1 MTASPA
7 AYFSPLL
14 SVFYLLLL
22 HTVLVSGSSIGHVE
36 RSTANRPPLD
46 KALLGIQIGSIAGAY
61 LIFIAILLA
70 LLLLVGRRL
79 RRSVQSSNYSLQMEM
94 LQPIKPTTSMDPSPV
109 SPISQHLPS
118 PTAGGFN
125 SWGSIPRGGRPSQTS
140 VNGSIVTVDES
151 VVASD
156 RQRAQ
161 DQMEMLYAAV
171 MEHDAQKASGV
182 NISARDADSQA
193 NSPDSQYTNPFTDRH
208 ASQPMEPP
216 YREPLKSPKSN
227 GSRLSKLFS
236 SKSKSNPDAGKLRSP
251 RFPIRKLGISSPLA
265 SPDMNTNRPYGLDP
279 APLSP
284 RFYNP
289 GPPPTAPRTGPAPV
303 ANLMPPPNR
312 ARAPPAPLNLTTAS
326 QPLSNLPF
334 RDAYP
339 LQSAPATKTTILE
352 RPTKNRNGPVTGMPT
367 PYSAYMPFTPVTPF
381 TPGRMVT
388 KRERR
393 REERENGLRVLNED
407 DLVKDDDDVW
417 G

>member
-1 MTASPA
+1 MSSFPVAFFPP
-7 AYFSPLL
+7 FV
-14 SVFYLLLL
+14 SVLLLL
-22 HTVLVSGSSIGHVE
+22 VSHSNLVSGSSIEHVG
-36 RSTANRPPLD
+36 RSSENRPPLD
-46 KALLGIQIGSIAGAY
+46 KSLLGIQIGSIAGAY
-61 LIFIAILLA
+61 LAFVATLLA
-70 LLLLVGRRL
+70 LLLFVGRRI
-79 RRSVQSSNYSLQMEM
+79 RRTVQSSNYSLQMEM
-94 LQPIKPTTSMDPSPV
+94 LQPVKQSLSMDPSPI
-109 SPISQHLPS
+109 SPITQNPPS
-118 PTAGGFN
+118 PTAGGFTS
-125 SWGSIPRGGRPSQTS
+125 SWGSIPRGSRPSQTS
-140 VNGSIVTVDES
+140 VNGSMVTIDES

-156 RQRAQ
+156 RQKAQ

-182 NISARDADSQA
+182 NISARGADSQA

-208 ASQPMEPP
+208 ASQPLEPS

-227 GSRLSKLFS
+227 GSRLTKLFS
-236 SKSKSNPDAGKLRSP
+236 SKSSSNPDGGKLRSP
-251 RFPIRKLGISSPLA
+251 RFPLRKLGISSPLA
-265 SPDMNTNRPYGLDP
+265 SPDLTSSRSYGQDQ

-289 GPPPTAPRTGPAPV
+289 GPPPTAPRTGPPAAQIMAP
-303 ANLMPPPNR
+303 PGR
-312 ARAPPAPLNLTTAS
+312 ARAPPAPLNLSTAG
-326 QPLSNLPF
+326 QPPSNLPF

-407 DLVKDDDDVW
+407 DLVKDDNDVW

>member
-1 MTASPA
+1 
-7 AYFSPLL
+7 
-14 SVFYLLLL
+14 
-22 HTVLVSGSSIGHVE
+22 
-36 RSTANRPPLD
+36 
-46 KALLGIQIGSIAGAY
+46 
-61 LIFIAILLA
+61 
-70 LLLLVGRRL
+70 
-79 RRSVQSSNYSLQMEM
+79 MEM
-94 LQPIKPTTSMDPSPV
+94 LQPLKQSLNMDPSPI
-109 SPISQHLPS
+109 SPRLQNMPS
-118 PTAGGFN
+118 PSKASGVTT
-125 SWGSIPRGGRPSQTS
+125 SWGNIPHGGRPSQTS
-140 VNGSIVTVDES
+140 VNGSMVTVDES

-161 DQMEMLYAAV
+161 DEMEMLYAAV

-182 NISARDADSQA
+182 SVAARDADSQT

-208 ASQPMEPP
+208 ASQATEHS
-216 YREPLKSPKSN
+216 YREPLQSPKSPKSS

-236 SKSKSNPDAGKLRSP
+236 SKSQSNPDGGKLRSP
-251 RFPIRKLGISSPLA
+251 RFPLRKLGISSPLA
-265 SPDMNTNRPYGLDP
+265 SPDRSASTSYGHEQ

-289 GPPPTAPRTGPAPV
+289 GPPPTAPRPGPAT
-303 ANLMPPPNR
+303 AQIMPPTGQI
-312 ARAPPAPLNLTTAS
+312 RAPPTPLNLSTVG
-326 QPLSNLPF
+326 QPPSNLPF

-352 RPTKNRNGPVTGMPT
+352 RPMKTRNGPVTGMPT

-381 TPGRMVT
+381 TPGRTVT

-407 DLVKDDDDVW
+407 DLVKDDKDMW